1 MSFELYEVWAEDADG
16 HEELIDTTKSHSH
29 AMKLAQQT
37 LTEGEWTVA
46 RVYKETEDGDSDLIR
61 EFENG

>member
-1 MSFELYEVWAEDADG
+1 MSFELYEIWAEDADG
-16 HEELIDTTKSHSH
+16 HQELIDTTKSHSH

-37 LTEGEWTVA
+37 LTEGEWVA
-46 RVYKETEDGDSDLIR
+46 TSVYKETEDGDSELIE

>member
-1 MSFELYEVWAEDADG
+1 VSFELYEVWAEDAAG
-16 HEELIDTTKSHSH
+16 HQELIDTTKSHSH

-37 LTEGEWTVA
+37 LTEGEWVA
-46 RVYKETEDGDSDLIR
+46 TSVYKETEDGDSELIK